1 MSKTYFNAF
10 NESEFYCIT
19 FRFYGHATGER
30 RWGCGAACVCVKMHS
45 TQNVDK
51 LVKTL
56 HEVGKTGDKA
66 ETNRSFSYRK
76 KSHLKCQM
84 WCVFLGLC
92 PLRFPSLPTPA
103 LAKTTFPLAFCINSV
118 SSAELETGG
127 RRSAGSAGGCGSQMY
142 ARFLN
147 FWAPFEFCG
156 LLGFRLPLPNSFDQK
171 LKLYFGAAPRG
182 QRRQQPRG
190 DGDMFR
196 ATATTTKAFSH
207 KGPPIRGR
215 HRRRTRRL
223 SEHSMS
229 AKCTCSSPRML

>member
-92 PLRFPSLPTPA
+92 PLRFPSLPT
-103 LAKTTFPLAFCINSV
+103 LAKTTFGILHKFRLQCRTRN
-118 SSAELETGG
+118 
-127 RRSAGSAGGCGSQMY
+127 RSQEAGG
-142 ARFLN
+142 
-147 FWAPFEFCG
+147 G
-156 LLGFRLPLPNSFDQK
+156 LGMLGMLGN
-171 LKLYFGAAPRG
+171 AAP
-182 QRRQQPRG
+182 
-190 DGDMFR
+190 
-196 ATATTTKAFSH
+196 
-207 KGPPIRGR
+207 
-215 HRRRTRRL
+215 
-223 SEHSMS
+223 
-229 AKCTCSSPRML
+229 KCMLDF

>member
-92 PLRFPSLPTPA
+92 PLRFPSLPTPRSG
-103 LAKTTFPLAFCINSV
+103 KDI
-118 SSAELETGG
+118 
-127 RRSAGSAGGCGSQMY
+127 SAGILHKFGFQCRTRNRRREKGWGCRGMQGDAAPKCMLDFWIFGLLSSFAG
-142 ARFLN
+142 
-147 FWAPFEFCG
+147 FWA
-156 LLGFRLPLPNSFDQK
+156 FDYLCQIH
-171 LKLYFGAAPRG
+171 LTRNLSYILEPRQG
-182 QRRQQPRG
+182 DSG
-190 DGDMFR
+190 DGDMFS

>member
-92 PLRFPSLPTPA
+92 PLRFPTLPS

-118 SSAELETGG
+118 CSAELETGV
-127 RRSAGSAGGCGSQMY
+127 RRQEEGWGCRGMRLPNVCSI
-142 ARFLN
+142 
-147 FWAPFEFCG
+147 FEFLGSFRVLRAFG
-156 LLGFRLPLPNSFDQK
+156 LS
-171 LKLYFGAAPRG
+171 
-182 QRRQQPRG
+182 
-190 DGDMFR
+190 
-196 ATATTTKAFSH
+196 TTF
-207 KGPPIRGR
+207 
-215 HRRRTRRL
+215 
-223 SEHSMS
+223 
-229 AKCTCSSPRML
+229 AKFI